1 VSCKLDRVA
10 QTNENLGKR
19 FLEHVSE
26 SRKWRLDLVDAV
38 RIKYRDEGNT
48 STDGTLDSELSP
60 VYRGSS
66 AARFAQRILLKLRF
80 KEMYDR
86 HERIAE
92 AYRKNF
98 EWIFDSRRDSSRPW
112 RSFVE
117 WLKDD
122 SIIYWITGKPGAGKS
137 TLIKFIYDHPRTAR
151 LFASSLG
158 SVEKVVMAGFF
169 FWNSGTSMQMP
180 QDELIR
186 TLLHDIL
193 RQCEDL
199 LPFAFPDRWE
209 EYYTFDEYA
218 SDQWT
223 WSELIRDL
231 KAVIKKG
238 SPTTRFVFFIDG
250 LDEFGGDHSELI
262 TLLSSLVS
270 QGNVKMCVA
279 SRPWV
284 VFEDAFS
291 QDPSL
296 MLHDL
301 TYPDI
306 KHFVFTKLHTNP
318 GFKVLEQEE
327 PNYASCIVEDIAK
340 KSSGVFLWVTLV
352 VASLLAGMSN
362 GDRISGLQTGLDS
375 LPADFEDLFTKI
387 LDNLEP
393 SYRRHA
399 SQLFRLVRA
408 AKLSLTLLQMSFADN
423 EDIQS

>member
-1 VSCKLDRVA
+1 VSCTLDRVA

-26 SRKWRLDLVDAV
+26 SNKWRLDLVDAV

-60 VYRGSS
+60 VYRGSC

-80 KEMYDR
+80 KEMPDR

-92 AYRKNF
+92 AYRKTF
-98 EWIFDSRRDSSRPW
+98 EWIFDLRRDSSRPW

-137 TLIKFIYDHPRTAR
+137 TLIKFIYDHQRKAR
-151 LFASSLG
+151 LFASSLR
-158 SVEKVVMAGFF
+158 SVEKVVMAGGF
-169 FWNSGTSMQMP
+169 FWNSGTSMQIS
-180 QDELIR
+180 QDGLIR

-199 LPFAFPDRWE
+199 LPFAFRDRWE
-209 EYYTFDEYA
+209 EYYIFDDYA

-223 WSELIRDL
+223 WSELIRAL

-296 MLHDL
+296 MLRDL

-306 KHFVFTKLHTNP
+306 EHLYSPSSTLTL
-318 GFKVLEQEE
+318 VLKCW
-327 PNYASCIVEDIAK
+327 SK
-340 KSSGVFLWVTLV
+340 KSQTMLHALWRILQRSHLGCFSG
-352 VASLLAGMSN
+352 
-362 GDRISGLQTGLDS
+362 
-375 LPADFEDLFTKI
+375 
-387 LDNLEP
+387 
-393 SYRRHA
+393 
-399 SQLFRLVRA
+399 
-408 AKLSLTLLQMSFADN
+408 
-423 EDIQS
+423 